1 MEKYLLEMILLLL
14 VPVFFAVQL
23 ILCLLSKRLIF
34 RLIPVAIPIL
44 AIAACIVVYACSQN
58 WGFLIIMGFVFI
70 WLLVAAAAWV
80 VFGIIRLVQKF
91 LKVSRKNT

>member
-1 MEKYLLEMILLLL
+1 MEKYLLEIILLLL

-23 ILCLLSKRLIF
+23 ILCLLSKRLPI

-44 AIAACIVVYACSQN
+44 SVAACIAVYACSQN

-70 WLLVAAAAWV
+70 WMLAVCAAWV
-80 VFGIIRLVQKF
+80 LFGIIRLVQKI